1 MGWASCSR
9 LQRCL
14 FPPAC
19 AQPVLI
25 SRPPV
30 FALFIPLLL
39 LTAVPIVGRAQGA
52 QPPMPKTLP
61 VPTTYE
67 GLFAER
73 DLRARGALQYMQCHQ
88 ETMQAARSGALGEMS
103 PSWSV
108 ACVPQGNE
116 WRGALVEF
124 TQQPSGSANV
134 KVQRQWALRGAGVAV
149 RERIDTQAV
158 AAVARAMARGLSA
171 PRPGRG
177 VADLMPVALLYDSYS
192 EVWFLPVLGASSRPV
207 VGGDSLIQMKAD
219 GSAELGHAS
228 RTPPVRSLPAPVAGA
243 PWTIDSRE
251 DRVPLISELIAAR
264 RGVNVASEVRVRT
277 KQYESTLRRG
287 GQWTH
292 RALPGATPGATPG
305 TTP

>member
-1 MGWASCSR
+1 M
-9 LQRCL
+9 
-14 FPPAC
+14 
-19 AQPVLI
+19 
-25 SRPPV
+25 V
-30 FALFIPLLL
+30 FAPLLL
-39 LTAVPIVGRAQGA
+39 LTAAVSQAQAQGA

-61 VPTTYE
+61 VPSTYE
-67 GLFAER
+67 GLFGER

-88 ETMQAARSGALGEMS
+88 ETMQAARSGALGDLS

-124 TQQPSGSANV
+124 TPPAPGGAGV
-134 KVQRQWALRGAGVAV
+134 KVQRQWALRGSGMVV

-177 VADLMPVALLYDSYS
+177 TADLMPVALLQEGYS
-192 EVWFLPVLGASSRPV
+192 EVWFLPALGASSRPI

-228 RTPPVRSLPAPVAGA
+228 RTPPVRSLVSPVAGT
-243 PWTIDSRE
+243 PWTIVSSE
-251 DRVPLISELIAAR
+251 ERVPLISELVAAR
-264 RGVNVASEVRVRT
+264 RGVAVAGEVRVRT
-277 KQYESTLRRG
+277 KQFESTLRRG

-292 RALPGATPGATPG
+292 RALPGGPL
-305 TTP
+305 

>member
-1 MGWASCSR
+1 MSR
-9 LQRCL
+9 L
-14 FPPAC
+14 
-19 AQPVLI
+19 
-25 SRPPV
+25 PV
-30 FALFIPLLL
+30 FALFRPLMLL
-39 LTAVPIVGRAQGA
+39 AAASSLMEAQGA
-52 QPPMPKTLP
+52 EPPMPKTIP
-61 VPTTYE
+61 VPSTYE

-124 TQQPSGSANV
+124 LQAPSGSAGV
-134 KVQRQWALRGAGVAV
+134 KVHRQWALRGAGVAV
-149 RERIDTQAV
+149 RERIDTMAV
-158 AAVARAMARGLSA
+158 SAVARAMARGLSA

-177 VADLMPVALLYDSYS
+177 VADLMPVALLHESYS
-192 EVWFLPVLGASSRPV
+192 EVWFLPVLGASSRPI

-228 RTPPVRSLPAPVAGA
+228 RTPPVRRLVSPVAGA
-243 PWTIDSRE
+243 PWVIESSE

-264 RGVNVASEVRVRT
+264 RGVGVAGEVRVRT
-277 KQYESTLRRG
+277 KQFESTLRRG

-292 RALPGATPGATPG
+292 RALSAAASGAASGAAR
-305 TTP
+305 

>member
-1 MGWASCSR
+1 VTFSLPSYLPVVLLFVASSVM
-9 LQRCL
+9 Q
-14 FPPAC
+14 
-19 AQPVLI
+19 AQ
-25 SRPPV
+25 
-30 FALFIPLLL
+30 
-39 LTAVPIVGRAQGA
+39 QGP

-88 ETMQAARSGALGEMS
+88 ETMQAARSGALGDMS

-124 TQQPSGSANV
+124 TQVPSGSAEV
-134 KVQRQWALRGAGVAV
+134 KVQRQWALRGAGMAV
-149 RERIDTQAV
+149 RERIDTTSV

-177 VADLMPVALLYDSYS
+177 VADLMPVVLLHESYS
-192 EVWFLPVLGASSRPV
+192 EVWFLPVLGASSRPI

-228 RTPPVRSLPAPVAGA
+228 RTPPVRRLVSPVPGA
-243 PWTIDSRE
+243 PWVIESSE
-251 DRVPLISELIAAR
+251 DRVPLISELMAAR
-264 RGVNVASEVRVRT
+264 RGVGVASEVRVRT
-277 KQYESTLRRG
+277 KQFESTLRRG
-287 GQWTH
+287 GQWSH
-292 RALPGATPGATPG
+292 RALAPATSGASGAVR
-305 TTP
+305 

>member
-1 MGWASCSR
+1 MLKSR
-9 LQRCL
+9 L
-14 FPPAC
+14 P
-19 AQPVLI
+19 LI
-25 SRPPV
+25 VV
-30 FALFIPLLL
+30 FAPLVL
-39 LTAVPIVGRAQGA
+39 LTAASSQVRAQAQGA
-52 QPPMPKTLP
+52 EPPMPKSLP

-88 ETMQAARSGALGEMS
+88 ETVQAARGGKLGEMS
-103 PSWSV
+103 PSWNV
-108 ACVPQGNE
+108 ACVPQGDE

-124 TQQPSGSANV
+124 TKLPVGGEAV
-134 KVQRQWALRGAGVAV
+134 KVQRQWALRGSGLAV

-158 AAVARAMARGLSA
+158 AAVARAMARGLMA

-177 VADLMPVALLYDSYS
+177 VAELMPVALLHEGYS

-228 RTPPVRSLPAPVAGA
+228 RTPRVRTLQAPVAGA
-243 PWTIDSRE
+243 PWTIVSSE

-264 RGVNVASEVRVRT
+264 RGVAVAGEVRVRT
-277 KQYESTLRRG
+277 KQFESTLRRG

-292 RALPGATPGATPG
+292 RALPGVTPGAPG
-305 TTP
+305 VSP